1 MPVIDVEII
10 LRPGETIRKEIV
22 SELANEL
29 GDIFL
34 TQEGQTWV
42 KVSELSADHYA
53 ENGERSEKI
62 YPIFI
67 SVIKSK
73 LPTVEEM
80 QEEVQKITG
89 AVAQIFGRSSENVHV
104 IYQPEGRGRVAFG
117 GKIVS

>member
-1 MPVIDVEII
+1 MPIIDVEII
-10 LRPGETIRKEIV
+10 LRPRETVGKEIV

-29 GDIFL
+29 GDIFH

-42 KVSELSADHYA
+42 KVRELSADHYA
-53 ENGERSEKI
+53 ENGEKWEGV

-73 LPTVEEM
+73 LPADEEM
-80 QEEVQKITG
+80 QEEAQKITG
-89 AVAQIFGRSSENVHV
+89 AVAQICGRSSENVHV
-104 IYQPEGRGRVAFG
+104 MYQPEGRGRVAFG